1 MLTQNLPTVY
11 RMFLGDLE
19 VVQRELHEQYGPLIR
34 IAPNEVSSSDS
45 DAISLIY
52 TTQKPLTKTDWY
64 VSFRPRGISEHADL
78 FTETDEEKHTRY
90 RRIVQPAYQ
99 MVSILKHQDAI
110 DDCTNLLK
118 VRLDKFAKTNEE
130 VDLGL
135 WLELFAHDVIGHIL
149 FGHSFGFLEKG
160 THVDSFIESVHNAAP
175 LLAFSTAAPAY
186 MRSIIMLA
194 AMCVPSNLK
203 QFKGV
208 QATVV
213 EAKRQTQLRL
223 QRSAEADDQ
232 SQDILAQ
239 LLRKV
244 GQKDSEAWFTHKEVT
259 LESWAGIMAGADS
272 VAVNLRAV
280 LYYLI
285 RTPDAMSKATQ
296 ELQTQ
301 QHLLSA
307 PVSFA
312 ESTKHLPYISACIK
326 EASRLFPSTGFNM
339 SRIAPAQGIT
349 LSGVY
354 IPAGYHVGINPQII
368 QYDKKLFGEDALE
381 FRPERW
387 LESEARKIEMERG
400 MLLFGAGKR
409 TCIGKNVA
417 LAEVHKLVPELLRC
431 FDMRMAHD
439 RPWKTFNAGFVRQSD
454 VVVRLAV
461 R

>member
-1 MLTQNLPTVY
+1 
-11 RMFLGDLE
+11 MFSGDLE

-34 IAPNEVSSSDS
+34 IAPNEVSSSDP
-45 DAISLIY
+45 DTLPVIY
-52 TTQKPLTKTDWY
+52 TAQKPLTKTDWY

-99 MVSILKHQDAI
+99 MVSILKHQ
-110 DDCTNLLK
+110 
-118 VRLDKFAKTNEE
+118 
-130 VDLGL
+130 
-135 WLELFAHDVIGHIL
+135 
-149 FGHSFGFLEKG
+149 
-160 THVDSFIESVHNAAP
+160 AP
-175 LLAFSTAAPAY
+175 TY

-232 SQDILAQ
+232 SQDILSQ

-244 GQKDSEAWFTHKEVT
+244 GKKDSEAWFTHKEVT

-280 LYYLI
+280 LYYLM

-296 ELQTQ
+296 ELQTR
-301 QHLLSA
+301 QHLLST
-307 PVSFA
+307 PVSFE

-339 SRIAPAQGIT
+339 SRIAPAQGVT

-354 IPAGYHVGINPQII
+354 IPAGYHVGINPQIV

-387 LESEARKIEMERG
+387 LESEARKFEMERG
-400 MLLFGAGKR
+400 MLLFGVGKR

-431 FDMRMAHD
+431 FDMHMAHD
-439 RPWKTFNAGFVRQSD
+439 RPWKTFNAGFVRQRD
-454 VVVRLAV
+454 VIVRIAV

>member
-1 MLTQNLPTVY
+1 
-11 RMFLGDLE
+11 
-19 VVQRELHEQYGPLIR
+19 
-34 IAPNEVSSSDS
+34 
-45 DAISLIY
+45 
-52 TTQKPLTKTDWY
+52 
-64 VSFRPRGISEHADL
+64 
-78 FTETDEEKHTRY
+78 
-90 RRIVQPAYQ
+90 

-175 LLAFSTAAPAY
+175 LLAFSTAAPTY

-301 QHLLSA
+301 RHLLST

-387 LESEARKIEMERG
+387 LESEARKFEMERG

-409 TCIGKNVA
+409 TCIGKNVSF
-417 LAEVHKLVPELLRC
+417 LREIHC
-431 FDMRMAHD
+431 TKIASSVGILITHL
-439 RPWKTFNAGFVRQSD
+439 P
-454 VVVRLAV
+454 
-461 R
+461 